1 MGTLVQKTLS
11 QSLFQTLFIGIVIAS
26 LLIVGAVWR
35 SASTLVVENIDH
47 DVSLAE
53 KVFDKVVADR
63 QAVILSVSKVL
74 SRSFDF
80 RRAVG
85 TENIPSIEAAFRS
98 YAERLNTDI
107 IALVSLDHKVVA
119 SHSPLFEVGQSLE
132 SSVALVVNQKESGLF
147 VVNDYLVNSLLYV
160 LKYPHLGTTC

>member
-1 MGTLVQKTLS
+1 MQKTLS

-35 SASTLVVENIDH
+35 SASSLVVQNIDH

-63 QAVILSVSKVL
+63 QTVILSVSKVL

-80 RRAVG
+80 RRAVMSEG
-85 TENIPSIEAAFRS
+85 
-98 YAERLNTDI
+98 
-107 IALVSLDHKVVA
+107 
-119 SHSPLFEVGQSLE
+119 
-132 SSVALVVNQKESGLF
+132 
-147 VVNDYLVNSLLYV
+147 
-160 LKYPHLGTTC
+160 